1 MPVKAVR
8 LIRKMRGG
16 AQAHLMEATDG
27 QHYVVKFLNN
37 PQHRRILVNEW
48 ISGVLLHYLGLST
61 PNAALVE
68 VTRDFLCDN
77 PEVYIQLGSSR
88 QPVIPGRHFGSR
100 FPGDPARTVVYDFL
114 PDVLLSQVT
123 NRSEFAG
130 LLAFDQWTGNAD
142 SRQAIFF
149 RARLR
154 EWLPTFEAH
163 PQKLGFVAQM
173 VDHGFVFDGPHWRF
187 GDSPLLGVYFR
198 PAVYSGIRSLDDF
211 QPWLE
216 RIIHFPE
223 HIIDQAIRQLPPA
236 WIEGEDQPLTQL
248 LEQLMNRRRRV
259 PNLLENCRKARSNF
273 FPNWPP

>member
-1 MPVKAVR
+1 MPVEAVR

-16 AQAHLMEATDG
+16 AQAHLVEAADG

-48 ISGVLLHYLGLST
+48 ISTVLLRYLGLST
-61 PNAALVE
+61 PEGALVE
-68 VTRDFLCDN
+68 ITDEFLRNN
-77 PEVYIQLGSSR
+77 PEAYIQMGSAR
-88 QPVIPGRHFGSR
+88 RDIVPGWHYGSR

-114 PDVLLSQVT
+114 PDALLSQVT
-123 NRSEFAG
+123 NRREFAG

-173 VDHGFVFDGPHWRF
+173 VDHGFVFDGPNWRF
-187 GDSPLLGVYFR
+187 GDSPLMGVYFR
-198 PAVYSGIRSLDDF
+198 PSVYTDVNGLGDF
-211 QPWLE
+211 EPWLE
-216 RIIHFPE
+216 RILHFPE
-223 HIIDQAIRQLPPA
+223 SVIDQAMRQIPPA
-236 WIEGEDQPLTQL
+236 WLEGEEASLIKL
-248 LEQLMNRRRRV
+248 LEQLMKRRKRLPDLLDSCRRAKG
-259 PNLLENCRKARSNF
+259 NY
-273 FPNWPP
+273 FPNWPG

>member
-1 MPVKAVR
+1 MPVEAVR

-16 AQAHLMEATDG
+16 AQAHLMEASDG

-48 ISGVLLHYLGLST
+48 ISSVLLRYLGLAT
-61 PNAALVE
+61 PEGV
-68 VTRDFLCDN
+68 VVQISQDFLQAN
-77 PEVYIQLGSSR
+77 PEVFIQLGSAR
-88 QPVIPGRHFGSR
+88 HAVTPGWHYGSR

-114 PDVLLSQVT
+114 PDTLLTQVT
-123 NRSEFAG
+123 NRQDFMG

-142 SRQAIFF
+142 SRQAIFY

-154 EWLPTFEAH
+154 EWLPSFEAH

-173 VDHGFVFDGPHWRF
+173 VDHGFVFDGPNWRF

-198 PAVYSGIRSLDDF
+198 PTVYHNVNGWDDF

-216 RIIHFPE
+216 RIMHFPE
-223 HIIDQAIRQLPPA
+223 NVVDQAVRQIPPS
-236 WIEGEDQPLTQL
+236 WIEGEESSLTQL
-248 LEQLMNRRRRV
+248 LEQLMRRRKRV
-259 PNLLENCRKARSNF
+259 PDMIDNCSRSKSSL
-273 FPNWPP
+273 FPNWSA